1 MHPWSYSDYRKSVEH
16 DVTQGIEQLG
26 FTVSGAI
33 GYANNELLLRLDEFP
48 AENVMALT
56 ALAIAAN
63 QRGTL
68 SLYSKEDE
76 FREELVQVYANG
88 EHVVIAEKLDS
99 LQKREFLRDVGI
111 VSSVLGI

>member
-1 MHPWSYSDYRKSVEH
+1 MEH
-16 DVTQGIEQLG
+16 DVTQGIDQLG
-26 FTVSGAI
+26 FNVDQSI

-68 SLYSKEDE
+68 SSYADGDELY
-76 FREELVQVYANG
+76 EELVQAYANG
-88 EHVVIAEKLDS
+88 EHMAIADGLDL
-99 LQKREFLRDVGI
+99 LQKREFLNDVGI
-111 VSSVLGI
+111 VSKVLGIY